1 MLIALLPI
9 VCNSLARA
17 ARTFPLSQFLGLRA
31 KITLYFFLHLV
42 RNSLISFDPLRIR
55 QWLSR
60 NSSKLSE
67 VDVKLI
73 GLSQYEHIRS
83 LFLPNIYDG
92 WHSYQL
98 VFLFRVIARLVEIQV
113 ACLD

>member
-1 MLIALLPI
+1 MLIAMLPI
-9 VCNSLARA
+9 VCNSPARA
-17 ARTFPLSQFLGLRA
+17 DTTFPLSQFLGLRA
-31 KITLYFFLHLV
+31 KITLSFFLHLV
-42 RNSLISFDPLRIR
+42 RDSLISFDPLRIC
-55 QWLSR
+55 QWLPR

-73 GLSQYEHIRS
+73 GLSQHEHIRS

-98 VFLFRVIARLVEIQV
+98 VLLFRVIARLVEIRV
-113 ACLD
+113 ARLD